1 MTLYN
6 EAPPPVYKS
15 LHDRHHSVLGFPQ
28 THTFGTSL
36 ICQSYLR
43 WTASASLNSLLLR
56 FKSISFTGMTV
67 IQLEAPFSAVRS
79 TALLVF
85 SGREFLRSSN
95 LWSSLTSLSLRMVNC
110 KDLTRSI
117 IWRFIIITTVIIK
130 NNNNIILIIMVY

>member
-6 EAPPPVYKS
+6 EAPPVYKS

-28 THTFGTSL
+28 THAFGTSL

-67 IQLEAPFSAVRS
+67 SQLEAPFSAARS

-85 SGREFLRSSN
+85 SGRELLRSSN
-95 LWSSLTSLSLRMVNC
+95 LWSSLTFLYIRMVNC
-110 KDLTRSI
+110 KDLIRSI
-117 IWRFIIITTVIIK
+117 IWRFIIVTII
-130 NNNNIILIIMVY
+130 II